1 MPIYFCGDVTI
12 DNYEFYGEFDP
23 LSEKRERTP
32 NQNSDWQA
40 PKKIIVRQFGGAYLL
55 ARFTGV
61 AWSLLFGANDQSRC
75 KIGNAQ
81 ALVGFQGSPFKRE
94 AG

>member
-40 PKKIIVRQFGGAYLL
+40 PKKIMSANSAGRTCWRDSRA
-55 ARFTGV
+55 
-61 AWSLLFGANDQSRC
+61 SLGHFCSVQTTNLDAKWERSSLGRISGIA
-75 KIGNAQ
+75 I
-81 ALVGFQGSPFKRE
+81 
-94 AG
+94 